1 MSKANF
7 WQRGEALDYPNKTAA
22 TIEANTVVVI
32 GKRIGV
38 IGTDIAPGALGT
50 VHVSSVFEMNKAAEA
65 VTFGDT
71 LYWDATNACLTT
83 KAGDIVAGYATSD
96 AAAGDSTVRVKL
108 LG

>member
-7 WQRGEALDYPNKTAA
+7 WQRGEALDYTNNTAA
-22 TIEANTVVVI
+22 TLEANTVVVI

-38 IGTDIAPGALGT
+38 IGTDIAPGTLGT
-50 VHVSSVFEMNKAAEA
+50 VHVSSVFEMNKAAEV

-71 LYWDATNACLTT
+71 LYWDEGNACLTT
-83 KAGDIVAGYATSD
+83 TAGDVIAGYATSD